1 MGNVEQRAY
10 ARRPFSVVAEAFE
23 SGARFPCKPTNLG
36 LGGAFLETGKRTSM
50 FRQGMIVSLAFGSEA
65 GARSAVYLFGEVIRI
80 QKAPKAGIALR
91 WIKAVSRGD
100 RDQLALFLARL
111 LGVNPIDLRKK
122 VLADQGQ
129 FDCVLSFEP
138 FHKAAVRIRENMKR
152 QYHAALKLDA
162 EKRASSVPMRG
173 GGPIG
178 LATTLDEVD
187 SLGVDLSLT
196 ESLRQRQ
203 EAGFIKLN
211 QRVKAKGTLTEE
223 ERSFY
228 EAAKRGKVAAPEP
241 RVHDKRVPV
250 TLKAQIQVLKTLAQ
264 GQIRELGFRS
274 AIVSSNFQPREQE
287 ETVRLRFGI
296 PSKDGDHP
304 VAIKCSIASVLSA
317 SSAYGAGLELIFKA
331 LDEGGNRG
339 ILKQFVAWLHAQSAP
354 RR

>member
-1 MGNVEQRAY
+1 VGNVEQRAY
-10 ARRPFSVVAEAFE
+10 ARRPFTVVAEAFE

-50 FRQGMIVSLAFGSEA
+50 FRKGMIISLAFGSEA
-65 GARSAVYLFGEVIRI
+65 GARSAVYLFGEIVRV
-80 QKAPKAGIALR
+80 QTSPRAGIGVR

-111 LGVNPIDLRKK
+111 LGVSPIDLRKK
-122 VLADQGQ
+122 VLTDQGQ
-129 FDCVLSFEP
+129 FDCVLPFDS

-152 QYHAALKLDA
+152 QYHAAQKA
-162 EKRASSVPMRG
+162 EADKRASSVPTRS

-203 EAGFIKLN
+203 EAGFIKLS
-211 QRVKAKGTLTEE
+211 QKVKAKGTLTEE

-228 EAAKRGKVAAPEP
+228 EAAKRDKAAVPES

-274 AIVSSNFQPREQE
+274 AIISSNFQPREQE

-296 PSKDGDHP
+296 PSKGGEHS
-304 VAIKCSIASVLSA
+304 VTIKCSIAAVLPA
-317 SSAYGAGLELIFKA
+317 SSPYGAGLELVFKA

-339 ILKQFVAWLHAQSAP
+339 ILKQFVAWLHTQNAP